1 MGHSHSVESPKGG
14 GKPSSVGDSLSGN
27 ITEKPLQLD
36 ERMETL
42 ELAERA
48 FTPSEMHLIASLF
61 GLQDL
66 WELDSGITGREP
78 DQLARQIKEY
88 GHQPELLDGL
98 SLLRLQNL
106 LQRLPWD
113 HPLYLRRFITSSS
126 CRKELKLLNKEVRKE
141 VLHRVKLA
149 KTSQASRHRS
159 DLRPFPSRDPKSKQ
173 EVAHGSEPSADNG
186 EFLHTS

>member
-14 GKPSSVGDSLSGN
+14 GKPGSVGDSLSGN